1 LKRLKAGTVVLVGVT
16 SDDVERAYLSVVNPD
31 TLVLVPRATAQLNI
45 PAPAPPV
52 PAPKPRQ

>member
-16 SDDVERAYLSVVNPD
+16 SDDVERAYLSVVSPD

-45 PAPAPPV
+45 PAPAEPLPP
-52 PAPKPRQ
+52 PKKE